1 MVPCA
6 PWAVDDGQPSWA
18 CSLDI
23 TPVLG
28 PPAPTQHGTHL
39 PKSCQSQHAL
49 LICPTLRPGSHRGS
63 HTLLVPTSKAV
74 CKRPGG
80 TVEEFAGRGSS
91 KRKKQN
97 INSKRFLRVDEES
110 LPVV

>member
-1 MVPCA
+1 MVPCT

-28 PPAPTQHGTHL
+28 PPVPAQHGTHL

-49 LICPTLRPGSHRGS
+49 LICPILRPGSHGGS

-74 CKRPGG
+74 CNGQVVLWKSCLQGG
-80 TVEEFAGRGSS
+80 EVVRGRS
-91 KRKKQN
+91 
-97 INSKRFLRVDEES
+97 RV
-110 LPVV
+110 